1 MKKLSRLLKEQRTS
15 GAQSLILFDDVLD
28 VDKVLASPEIEK
40 LLTSCY
46 GGTILSVAQVDEPEK
61 LHDWFRDEQYKAD
74 TQGYAK
80 VYPFKARFESLK
92 QDACSNQFSGP
103 LYAQLITPQDTVY
116 DIITITCRWNDGIF
130 RNDYYV
136 VGAIVATDDLERI
149 IVIRN

>member
-28 VDKVLASPEIEK
+28 LEKVLTSPEIEK

-46 GGTILSVAQVDEPEK
+46 GGTILSVAQVDDPEK
-61 LHDWFRDEQYKAD
+61 LHDWCRDEQYKAD

-80 VYPFKARFESLK
+80 VYPFKANFESLK

-103 LYAQLITPQDTVY
+103 LYAQLFSPQDTVY
-116 DIITITCRWNDGIF
+116 DVLTITCQWFDGVF

-136 VGAIVATDDLERI
+136 VGAIVDVDDLEKI
-149 IVIRN
+149 KGKLK

>member
-61 LHDWFRDEQYKAD
+61 LHDWFREEQYKAD
-74 TQGYAK
+74 VQGYAK
-80 VYPFKARFESLK
+80 VYRFRAYFESLK
-92 QDACSNQFSGP
+92 QDACSDQFTGP
-103 LYAQLITPQDTVY
+103 LYAQLISPQDTAY
-116 DIITITCRWNDGIF
+116 DVITITCQWFDGVF

-136 VGAIVATDDLERI
+136 VGAIVDVDDLEKI
-149 IVIRN
+149 KGKLK